1 MKKFCLITCF
11 AVFSVLPT
19 RAQAPDAKGQEEQL
33 LELMK
38 EVQDQQGQI
47 VSNQKKID
55 GKLAELAETIRTAR
69 LFSSRTR

>member
-19 RAQAPDAKGQEEQL
+19 RAQAPNAKDQEEQL
-33 LELMK
+33 LALMK
-38 EVQDQQGQI
+38 EVQEQQGQI
-47 VSNQKKID
+47 VTNQKKID
-55 GKLAELAETIRTAR
+55 GKLAELTETIRTAR